1 MRKPDYNR
9 RVVVTGLGVVSPI
22 GNDKDTVWASLT
34 SGRSGIGEITHFDTT
49 PYDHKAG
56 GEVHDFDITKF
67 WNFKDARRTDTTVH
81 FAVAAAQMALADSG
95 LEINDE
101 NRYDVGVIFG
111 SGGGGQGL
119 FINNQEIWH
128 TKGIRSVS
136 PFFIANGLV
145 DASSGTIAI
154 ETGAKGFNFCPV
166 SACSTGTNAIG
177 EAAEVIRRGDC
188 TAVITGSSE
197 SPLLELVHI
206 GFTNMR
212 GLGSPVPG
220 KPIGTVSRPFD
231 RTRDGFVLGEGAG
244 SLILEDLEI
253 AKARGATIY
262 AEVVGYGSTADGFDM
277 IAPAPHGEGAARA
290 MKNALERRGVPA
302 EEVDM
307 INPHGTSTPVGD
319 KCESEAI
326 WGAFGNHTPNVL
338 ISATKSMTGHM
349 MGAAGAFEGVATVL
363 SVYHQ
368 TVPGT
373 LNYVEPDPECNIN
386 IASETIEKPI
396 RYALSNNIGLGGH
409 NSAVIFKHYTG
420 D

>member
-1 MRKPDYNR
+1 VRKPDYNR

-22 GNDKDTVWASLT
+22 GNDTDTVWASLT
-34 SGRSGIGEITHFDTT
+34 SGKSGIGTITHFDSSA
-49 PYDHKAG
+49 YEHHAG
-56 GEVHDFDITKF
+56 GEVKDFDVTKF
-67 WNFKDARRTDTTVH
+67 WNFKDARRSDRVVH
-81 FAVAAAQMALADSG
+81 FAVASAKMALADSG
-95 LEINDE
+95 LEITDE
-101 NRYDVGVIFG
+101 NRYDIGVIFG

-119 FINNQEIWH
+119 FITNQEIWH
-128 TKGIRSVS
+128 SKGVRAVS

-154 ETGAKGFNFCPV
+154 ETGAKGHNFCPV
-166 SACSTGTNAIG
+166 SACSTGTHSIG

-188 TAVITGSSE
+188 TAVITGAAE

-212 GLGSPVPG
+212 GLGNPLPD

-244 SLILEDLEI
+244 AMILEDLEM

-262 AEVVGYGSTADGFDM
+262 AEVVGYGSAADGYDM
-277 IAPAPHGEGAARA
+277 IAPAPHGEGAARSI
-290 MKNALERRGVPA
+290 KNALERRSVRA
-302 EEVDM
+302 DQIDM
-307 INPHGTSTPVGD
+307 LNPHGTSTPMGD

-326 WGAFGNHTPNVL
+326 WSALGSHAPNVL

-363 SVYHQ
+363 SLYHQ

-386 IASETIEKPI
+386 IATETIEKPL
-396 RYALSNNIGLGGH
+396 RYAISNNIGLGGH
-409 NSAVIFKHYTG
+409 NSALIFKHYTG